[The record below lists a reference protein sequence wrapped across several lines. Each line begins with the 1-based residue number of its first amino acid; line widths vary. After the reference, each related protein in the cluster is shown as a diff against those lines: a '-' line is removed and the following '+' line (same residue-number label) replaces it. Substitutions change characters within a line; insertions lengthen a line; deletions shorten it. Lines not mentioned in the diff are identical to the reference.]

1 MSDKGYND
9 LEATI
14 ERLEFRNAKLDQHNE
29 KIEKE
34 IIELRKDNK
43 SLAKQVED
51 QIKQGLISR
60 DQAESFNRNV
70 ITQALGLDKPII
82 PYTNYYE
89 ISVGDYILICSDG
102 LHGFLDDIQIANVIK
117 KPNHDDIAKSLIE
130 ATLKSGSNDNISV
143 VLVSF

>member
-14 ERLEFRNAKLDQHNE
+14 ERLEFRNVKLHQHNE

-51 QIKQGLISR
+51 QIKQ
-60 DQAESFNRNV
+60 FRN
-70 ITQALGLDKPII
+70 TG
-82 PYTNYYE
+82 
-89 ISVGDYILICSDG
+89 
-102 LHGFLDDIQIANVIK
+102 
-117 KPNHDDIAKSLIE
+117 SL
-130 ATLKSGSNDNISV
+130 
-143 VLVSF
+143 